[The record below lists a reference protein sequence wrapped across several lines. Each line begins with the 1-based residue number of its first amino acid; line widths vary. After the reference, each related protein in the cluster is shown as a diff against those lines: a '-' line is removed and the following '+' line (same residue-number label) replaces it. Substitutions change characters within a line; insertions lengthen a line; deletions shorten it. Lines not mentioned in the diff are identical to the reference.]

1 MASTINVD
9 SISRVFLDDQSIS
22 VRERPLN
29 KKSYS
34 REKNILKNGNNV
46 FIDLSPGYDY
56 EKFKKKEIRS
66 ISLNENKVLQNKK
79 YKVISDSELLH
90 INVEG
95 QQKIFPYYDYNDVD
109 SIKRK
114 NKVVDIPFNVS
125 LGINNNSDFIDYK
138 SRKFKDIDDKTKY
151 LIDSNDE
158 EDVSIY
164 PWLLNDYDIDS
175 RGANI
180 DILGTI
186 SEIKRDSLFIT
197 NIKGFKVSFCLN
209 DMRKRNILI
218 QDYVDFYNISSI
230 ENFLEY
236 REDIIL
242 YSRDSFSKLGKFEKI
257 TVNGKITNKFNPLI
271 ERSIESLNHELAYI
285 SNEKNTYTPFKD
297 REEKYAIFQEFVDPD
312 RNPRLNMSN
321 DFKDYYTNST
331 WNENTNNS
339 AFSPEKYFDGIVY
352 SSHGRDFDY
361 SISNGIDSLAFAGG
375 LD

>member
-1 MASTINVD
+1 
-9 SISRVFLDDQSIS
+9 
-22 VRERPLN
+22 
-29 KKSYS
+29 
-34 REKNILKNGNNV
+34 
-46 FIDLSPGYDY
+46 
-56 EKFKKKEIRS
+56 
-66 ISLNENKVLQNKK
+66 
-79 YKVISDSELLH
+79 VISDSELLH
-90 INVEG
+90 INTEG

-138 SRKFKDIDDKTKY
+138 SRKFKDIDDKIKY

-164 PWLLNDYDIDS
+164 PWLLNDYDIES

-331 WNENTNNS
+331 WNENTNNL